1 MKQYKYRGW
10 PYVVLI
16 VLMLLY
22 TVIAAVI
29 AHRGHNDSA
38 LPWST
43 LLVVLTAAVPQ
54 FIEQRRMTEAQWR
67 AQNDERRQTIAGK
80 SAVAACLAGALA
92 ILGGSLYLALRDP
105 ENMTAWILLSVVL
118 MASALAYG
126 IATYVLGKKM

>member
-1 MKQYKYRGW
+1 MKQYTYRGW
-10 PYVVLI
+10 PYVVFI
-16 VLMLLY
+16 VLMVIL

-29 AHRGHNDSA
+29 AHRGNDGSFA
-38 LPWST
+38 SWGG
-43 LLVVLTAAVPQ
+43 LLIVLTAAVPQ
-54 FIEQRRMTEAQWR
+54 LVEQRRMTEAQWR

-92 ILGGSLYLALRDP
+92 ILGGVLYLALRDP

>member
-16 VLMLLY
+16 VLMVIL

-29 AHRGHNDSA
+29 AHRGNDGSSA
-38 LPWST
+38 SWGG
-43 LLVVLTAAVPQ
+43 LLVVLTATVPQ

-92 ILGGSLYLALRDP
+92 ILGGLLYLAFRDP
-105 ENMTAWILLSVVL
+105 ENMIALILLSVVL

>member
-10 PYVVLI
+10 PYVVFI
-16 VLMLLY
+16 VLMVIL
-22 TVIAAVI
+22 TVIAAF
-29 AHRGHNDSA
+29 ADHRGHNDSTISWFP
-38 LPWST
+38 L
-43 LLVVLTAAVPQ
+43 LTALTTAVPQ

-92 ILGGSLYLALRDP
+92 ILGGLLYLALRDP
-105 ENMTAWILLSVVL
+105 ENMIAGILLSVVL

>member
-10 PYVVLI
+10 PYVVFI
-16 VLMLLY
+16 VLMVIL

-29 AHRGHNDSA
+29 AHRGHNDST

-43 LLVVLTAAVPQ
+43 LLVVLTASVPQ
-54 FIEQRRMTEAQWR
+54 LIEQRRMTEAQWR

-92 ILGGSLYLALRDP
+92 ILGGVLYLALRDP
-105 ENMTAWILLSVVL
+105 ENTIAWILLSVVL

>member
-10 PYVVLI
+10 LQVVLI

-38 LPWST
+38 ISWSPLMT
-43 LLVVLTAAVPQ
+43 VLIITVPQ
-54 FIEQRRMTEAQWR
+54 LVEQRRMTEAQWR
-67 AQNDERRQTIAGK
+67 AQNDERLQIITGK
-80 SAVAACLAGALA
+80 AAVAACLAGALA
-92 ILGGSLYLALRDP
+92 ILGGLLYLALRDP
-105 ENMTAWILLSVVL
+105 ENTIAGILLSVVL

>member
-10 PYVVLI
+10 PYVVFI
-16 VLMLLY
+16 VLMVIL

-29 AHRGHNDSA
+29 AHRGHNGSA

-54 FIEQRRMTEAQWR
+54 FIEQRHMTEAQWR

-92 ILGGSLYLALRDP
+92 ILGGLLYLALRDP
-105 ENMTAWILLSVVL
+105 ENMIAWILLSVVL